1 MYFQRKGKSFYF
13 NNRVENETVL
23 HSYTIFFI
31 EYIFLDS
38 QDSFYASSSCVAFF
52 SSLSFSLS
60 LSLSLSEFLEII
72 RNNSWRFS
80 YVFQNFFSSFLGLS
94 DVSSGFS
101 KDFFFLIWQFSR
113 FLKAF
118 FPQMF
123 FFP

>member
-52 SSLSFSLS
+52 FFSLFLS
-60 LSLSLSEFLEII
+60 LSLSLWVL
-72 RNNSWRFS
+72 RDH
-80 YVFQNFFSSFLGLS
+80 Q
-94 DVSSGFS
+94 
-101 KDFFFLIWQFSR
+101 K
-113 FLKAF
+113 
-118 FPQMF
+118 
-123 FFP
+123 